1 VAEEEEMRS
10 GRHDAITPT
19 DRESLLAR
27 RSLEALT
34 EVLEKKNEGIAV
46 SFGEGKEKVGVEL
59 PSSALRLLK
68 EILSEMA
75 EGKTL
80 TLLPIQAELTTQ
92 EAADY
97 LQVSRPFLVKLLDAG
112 EIAHHL
118 VGSHRRIRIDDLVEY
133 QVRMKRRRGEALDEL
148 TAEAQ
153 RLNLGY

>member
-1 VAEEEEMRS
+1 M
-10 GRHDAITPT
+10 
-19 DRESLLAR
+19 
-27 RSLEALT
+27 
-34 EVLEKKNEGIAV
+34 
-46 SFGEGKEKVGVEL
+46 EL

-80 TLLPIQAELTTQ
+80 TLLPNQAELTTQ